1 MASVASSDPYLLHS
15 RQALELGAA
24 EVLLLEGGRLQHE
37 MLLLRRVHLLQVLS
51 CGAGRAMQGLL
62 NHLSRAESGESPGCG
77 RALQPACCRL
87 TRPATTPGHAHL
99 SPPAQ
104 RRTPGQ

>member
-1 MASVASSDPYLLHS
+1 MHRRTCAVPIASPLTSAMLGCWVASVASSDPYLLHS

-51 CGAGRAMQGLL
+51 CGAGRAM
-62 NHLSRAESGESPGCG
+62 
-77 RALQPACCRL
+77 
-87 TRPATTPGHAHL
+87 
-99 SPPAQ
+99 
-104 RRTPGQ
+104 